1 VATVDD
7 LAGVPLFE
15 AMSPADLQQLAPRFA
30 VETAAEGTRLCGEG
44 AAGYSFFILTE
55 GDAVVTSGDDPLGT
69 LGPGDF
75 FGEVAILGGGR
86 RTATVT
92 TTSAARPLVLHGTDF
107 RRLQQEQPE
116 IATRVE
122 DAMRQRLAVG
132 S

>member
-1 VATVDD
+1 MATVDD
-7 LAGVPLFE
+7 LAAIPLFGS
-15 AMSPADLQQLAPRFA
+15 MSPADLQETAPWFE
-30 VETAAEGTRLCGEG
+30 VETAGEGTRLCGEG
-44 AAGYSFFILTE
+44 AAGYSFFILGE
-55 GDAVVTSGDDPLGT
+55 GDAVVTAGDETLGT

-86 RTATVT
+86 RSATVT
-92 TTSAARPLVLHGTDF
+92 TTSPARLLVLHGTEF

-116 IATRVE
+116 IAAQIE

>member
-30 VETAAEGTRLCGEG
+30 VETAAEGKRLCGEG

-92 TTSAARPLVLHGTDF
+92 TTSAARLLVLHGTDF

-116 IATRVE
+116 IATRIE